1 MRDITKLMIV
11 KYNLLELK
19 YDFMGYSFNKEND
32 LSFHHLIIPHRLCK
46 IQNIEDEGYVEWNGA
61 ILRQNTAHNY
71 LHIIER
77 YNREMFNAI
86 TNYMIEEN
94 KQGYIDDKHLL
105 LIDDILCQFEEK
117 YNEATTKRGKRL
129 IRKEYKNRI
138 TR

>member
-1 MRDITKLMIV
+1 MRDITKLMIA

-19 YDFMGYSFNKEND
+19 YDFMGYNFNKEND

-46 IQNIEDEGYVEWNGA
+46 IHNIKNEGYVEWNGA

-77 YNREMFNAI
+77 YNREMFDSI

-105 LIDDILCQFEEK
+105 LIDDILCQFEK
-117 YNEATTKRGKRL
+117 DYANATTKRGKCL